1 MRLKTGRDRGRAD
14 PMGLLILGVF
24 LALTVTIGI
33 QAQATLGDSAGV
45 AAPGACQIP
54 CVTAEMRR

>member
-1 MRLKTGRDRGRAD
+1 L
-14 PMGLLILGVF
+14 GLLILAVF

-33 QAQATLGDSAGV
+33 QAQATLGDGNPAV
-45 AAPGACQIP
+45 AAGGCQMP

>member
-1 MRLKTGRDRGRAD
+1 
-14 PMGLLILGVF
+14 MGLLILAVF

-33 QAQATLGDSAGV
+33 QAQATLGDGASAV
-45 AAPGACQIP
+45 APGACQMP